1 MPEPITIT
9 DQGTPSLSEDN
20 QAALEELKQA
30 EADLEKENAIAQEE
44 QLIGG
49 EFQSQ
54 EDLLAAYQEL
64 KASQDQYR
72 PPGEPQTAQEI
83 YGETVGNRLEEAGV
97 NYSKMNEYWQENGE
111 ITDKHYK
118 ELEKAG
124 FPRSLVDTCLLYTS
138 DAADD

>member
-54 EDLLAAYQEL
+54 EDLLVAYQ
-64 KASQDQYR
+64 
-72 PPGEPQTAQEI
+72 
-83 YGETVGNRLEEAGV
+83 N
-97 NYSKMNEYWQENGE
+97 
-111 ITDKHYK
+111 
-118 ELEKAG
+118 
-124 FPRSLVDTCLLYTS
+124 
-138 DAADD
+138 

>member
-9 DQGTPSLSEDN
+9 DQATPSLSEDN

-64 KASQDQYR
+64 KASQDQYLSLIHISEPTR
-72 PPGEPQTAQEI
+72 PT
-83 YGETVGNRLEEAGV
+83 
-97 NYSKMNEYWQENGE
+97 
-111 ITDKHYK
+111 
-118 ELEKAG
+118 
-124 FPRSLVDTCLLYTS
+124 
-138 DAADD
+138 